1 MSTVRRRRA
10 AIAAASL
17 ALVSIALSRASL
29 PVRADDPDVNGAI
42 AQQQLMEQQLTEQ
55 RTKLAELVR
64 DQADLTANLEQLNT
78 NINAVGVA
86 IADAEARLAAL
97 SSALDHARWELTQ
110 YRAQIVNLSADL
122 EQISAQ
128 IDTTKVDLAQ
138 RQALLEDHLRTA
150 YEASQISIL
159 EVILSSQSFGEVAG
173 QLTDLMTLS
182 DDDRRLAEGIRSTRL
197 QLEVR
202 QATLRDG
209 RATLA
214 DLEASTVARSAS
226 LDAQQKALDAARAA
240 LQRRKAQLVELQAQ
254 QQTQLAAAIR
264 NADAYRQRIAAQEA
278 ALAGQAALVASL
290 KAAADQLDIAYRGRF
305 EWPLHGNFIVTQE
318 FGHTQYEYFHSGID
332 IAYLTPICGGPIY
345 AAADGVVLADGR
357 PNLAYGDTA
366 IGVIL
371 GHSQR
376 LQTWYWHLSREVVD
390 VGQVVKV
397 GDLIGYEGAT
407 GWATGC
413 HLHFQVMFDG
423 QPVNPRNY
431 LP

>member
-1 MSTVRRRRA
+1 MSTVRHRA
-10 AIAAASL
+10 AILAASL
-17 ALVSIALSRASL
+17 VLVSIALPRASL

-42 AQQQLMEQQLTEQ
+42 AQQQQMEQQLAAQ
-55 RTKLAELVR
+55 RAKLASLVR
-64 DQADLTANLEQLNT
+64 SQADLGASLEQLT
-78 NINAVGVA
+78 STIDAVGVA
-86 IADAEARLAAL
+86 IQDAEQRLAAL
-97 SSALDHARWELTQ
+97 AAALDRSRSELAD
-110 YRAQIVNLSADL
+110 YRDQIVNLSVDL
-122 EQISAQ
+122 GRIAAQ
-128 IDTTKVDLAQ
+128 IDTTKIDLAQ
-138 RQALLEDHLRTA
+138 REALLEDHLRTT
-150 YEASQISIL
+150 YEQSQVSVL
-159 EVILSSQSFGEVAG
+159 EVLLSSQSLGEAAS
-173 QLTDLMTLS
+173 QLTDLMSLS
-182 DDDRRLAEGIRSTRL
+182 DDDRLLADGIRTTRR

-202 QATLRDG
+202 QATLQDG
-209 RATLA
+209 RQTLS
-214 DLEASTVARSAS
+214 DLEQSTVARAQE

-240 LQRRKAQLVELQAQ
+240 LAVKKAQLVELQKEQ
-254 QQTQLAAAIR
+254 QSQLTAAIHD
-264 NADAYRQRIAAQEA
+264 ADAYRQRIAEQEA
-278 ALAGQAALVASL
+278 ALAGQDALVARL
-290 KAAADQLDIAYRGRF
+290 KDEANKLDIAYRGRF
-305 EWPLHGNFIVTQE
+305 GWPLHGDFVVTQE
-318 FGHTQYEYFHSGID
+318 FGRTQYEYFHSGID

-357 PNLAYGDTA
+357 PNLDYGDTA